1 MTIIQS
7 FILGLIQALTEFL
20 PISSSAHLKIFPWIF
35 GWKTPESFE
44 VALHLGTLLAI
55 CVYFFKDWIR
65 LISSG
70 FELAFNKKKSK
81 HENNENVKEGK
92 IFWYLVIATI
102 PAGILSLILDWASDK
117 IINGNI
123 LIEMGLIAI
132 ALVVLGIVLY
142 IVDKK
147 AENKYKY
154 EDITLKQSLL
164 IRNFSSYS
172 CCFSWNI
179 SFWNDNDCC

>member
-1 MTIIQS
+1 MTTIQS
-7 FILGLIQALTEFL
+7 LILGIIQALTEFL

-35 GWKTPESFE
+35 GWKTPESFD

-55 CVYFFKDWIR
+55 AVFFAKDWIR

-70 FELAFNKKKSK
+70 FKLISKKDKNNSK
-81 HENNENVKEGK
+81 HSKSENKEGK

-102 PAGILSLILDWASDK
+102 PAGILSLILDWLSDK
-117 IINGNI
+117 IINGNV

-147 AENKYKY
+147 SQNLYKY

-164 IRNFSSYS
+164 IRNFSSNS
-172 CCFSWNI
+172 CCVSTEHLVLE
-179 SFWNDNDCC
+179 